1 MVRVRSQFYSYSL
14 FFSVFAER
22 NGAPFSIRVLLSNL
36 LWNVCLRHIHVVHT
50 KNGSNAVSRIPK
62 NKCQLLN
69 GNNQTSD
76 EKWIKMGLFWSSKYH
91 KLWFIMTLNCLWLFL
106 CWACFFYKCSLELL
120 MLVGNYWK
128 LCVFFLIENIKHTI
142 IYNVLTFESFNWESP
157 QHITN
162 ACIVW
167 ISFRYKVSILLNPDL
182 FNVYFLSVSTFSAV
196 DSMVSRVFNVT
207 IYPMD

>member
-1 MVRVRSQFYSYSL
+1 MIFVPFLCCLAHKFCEPDLNFILVRFS
-14 FFSVFAER
+14 FSVFAER

-36 LWNVCLRHIHVVHT
+36 LWNVCLRHIHVLHT
-50 KNGSNAVSRIPK
+50 TNGSNAVCLSGIPK

-91 KLWFIMTLNCLWLFL
+91 NDVKLSVAFS

-120 MLVGNYWK
+120 MLAIIEN
-128 LCVFFLIENIKHTI
+128 CVFFLIENTKYTI
-142 IYNVLTFESFNWESP
+142 ICNVLTFESFNWESP

-162 ACIVW
+162 ACIVR
-167 ISFRYKVSILLNPDL
+167 ISFGINC
-182 FNVYFLSVSTFSAV
+182 LS
-196 DSMVSRVFNVT
+196 
-207 IYPMD
+207 Y